1 MHSNLQLIIKGKV
14 SWHACLWW
22 PCVVYGGVYDSSRT
36 LHGKYCA
43 NSVSDHNIRT
53 QITYY
58 LYPPDIILQE
68 ILVRFLRLG
77 IQLILLNR

>member
-58 LYPPDIILQE
+58 LYPHFGAISSFRNPTDPFKSIK
-68 ILVRFLRLG
+68 
-77 IQLILLNR
+77 